1 MNIHPYLYI
10 GLPKTIKK
18 FSLGTLL
25 NHVATKLNIN
35 VKYLKSKSRDERLVR
50 ARAVYCYLAR
60 ENNFTLM
67 DIGNEINRHHATV
80 VHMIKIIENKDFDFK
95 IKKDFEICNSTTTHP
110 TSNQ

>member
-25 NHVATKLNIN
+25 HHVATKLNIN

-95 IKKDFEICNSTTTHP
+95 IKKDFEKCVINGK
-110 TSNQ
+110 